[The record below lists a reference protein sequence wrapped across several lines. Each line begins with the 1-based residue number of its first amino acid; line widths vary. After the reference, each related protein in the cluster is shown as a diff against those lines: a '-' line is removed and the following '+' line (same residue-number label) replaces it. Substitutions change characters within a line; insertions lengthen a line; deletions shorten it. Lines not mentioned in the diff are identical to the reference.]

1 MITHIGH
8 TAYVVSDIERSLDFY
23 CGKLGLRESFRLYN
37 DAGELWII
45 YILVG
50 QGGFVELFPAKPFQ
64 QGPSSYQHLCLAVDD
79 MDRTLGELAGRG
91 LPIEGEASRGKDGNR
106 QYWITDPDGNR
117 IELME
122 MAPDSLQAKAIGNG
136 A

>member
-8 TAYVVSDIERSLDFY
+8 TAYVVSDVEKSLDFY
-23 CGKLGLRESFRLYN
+23 CNKLGLKESFRLYN

-50 QGGFVELFPAKPFQ
+50 EGGFVELFPAKPFQ
-64 QGPSSYQHLCLAVDD
+64 QGPGSYQHLCLAVDD
-79 MDRTLGELAGRG
+79 MDQTLADMAERG
-91 LPIEGEASRGKDGNR
+91 MVIDGQVNTGKDGNR

-122 MAPDSLQAKAIGNG
+122 MAADSLQAKAISNG
-136 A
+136 T

>member
-8 TAYVVSDIERSLDFY
+8 TAYVVSDIEKSLDFY
-23 CGKLGLRESFRLYN
+23 CHKLGLNEAFRLYN

-79 MDRTLGELAGRG
+79 MEQTLAEIAARG
-91 LPIEGEASRGKDGNR
+91 LPIEGQANRGKDGNR
-106 QYWITDPDGNR
+106 QYWLTDPDGNR

-122 MAPDSLQAKAIGNG
+122 LAPDSPQAKAIRGE
-136 A
+136 